1 MANSQESCQRFDSG
15 SSSLDFCIHPAS
27 FWAVDELRGY
37 QRAALKR
44 AVVKYL
50 GPGDGYSAKIPGFAG
65 LIVFGDSKREALAE
79 LESALSGWIEISLK
93 RHDGLPA
100 LHGEL
105 AKTR

>member
-1 MANSQESCQRFDSG
+1 
-15 SSSLDFCIHPAS
+15 
-27 FWAVDELRGY
+27 VDQLREY
-37 QRAALKR
+37 QKAALKR
-44 AVVKYL
+44 AVVKYV
-50 GPGDGYSAKIPGFAG
+50 GPGEGYSAKIPGFAG
-65 LIVFGDSKREALAE
+65 LMVFGDSKREVLAE

>member
-1 MANSQESCQRFDSG
+1 M
-15 SSSLDFCIHPAS
+15 
-27 FWAVDELRGY
+27 DELRGY
-37 QRAALKR
+37 QKAALKR

-50 GPGDGYSAKIPGFAG
+50 GPGKGYSAKIPGFAG

>member
-1 MANSQESCQRFDSG
+1 
-15 SSSLDFCIHPAS
+15 
-27 FWAVDELRGY
+27 VDELREY
-37 QRAALKR
+37 QKAALKR

-50 GPGDGYSAKIPGFAG
+50 GQGEGYSAKIPGFAG
-65 LIVFGDSKREALAE
+65 LIVLGDSKREVLAE

-105 AKTR
+105 TKTR